1 MEKEESFSVHRTF
14 QRLNVA
20 TRPKLI
26 EYSREFDELTTV
38 THHSIT
44 RSRSEHR
51 VKMTEAEGDLFSSF

>member
-1 MEKEESFSVHRTF
+1 MEKEERFSVYRTF
-14 QRLNVA
+14 QKLNVA

-26 EYSREFDELTTV
+26 EYSTV

-44 RSRSEHR
+44 RSRTEHR